1 MSWDAGIQA
10 GGERSLPRFAKSL
23 GNGRRTPR
31 KPPRRLGMGASAR
44 SVGRIPDQGIDIVI
58 VLLGGAAEI
67 DVDAARPEFRRGDG
81 ARDII
86 LARTF
91 AGPDPAR
98 AAFTRTGAP
107 PVMGPVRPGFGAGGD
122 CCEPGG

>member
-44 SVGRIPDQGIDIVI
+44 SVGRTPDQGIDIVI

-67 DVDAARPEFRRGDG
+67 DVDAARPEFRRGAG
-81 ARDII
+81 ERDLI

-98 AAFTRTGAP
+98 AAFNRPRQP
-107 PVMGPVRPGFGAGGD
+107 PVIGPGRGGV
-122 CCEPGG
+122 G

>member
-67 DVDAARPEFRRGDG
+67 DVDAARPEFRSG
-81 ARDII
+81 AGERDLLI
-86 LARTF
+86 ARTC
-91 AGPDPAR
+91 AGPAPAR
-98 AAFTRTGAP
+98 AEFTRPGEHTVIGH
-107 PVMGPVRPGFGAGGD
+107 VRPGI
-122 CCEPGG
+122 

>member
-44 SVGRIPDQGIDIVI
+44 SVGRIPDQRIDIVI
-58 VLLGGAAEI
+58 VVLGGAAEI

-81 ARDII
+81 ERDII
-86 LARTF
+86 LARTRSEEHTAELQAQMRNSYAVF
-91 AGPDPAR
+91 C
-98 AAFTRTGAP
+98 
-107 PVMGPVRPGFGAGGD
+107 MKKKIK
-122 CCEPGG
+122 